1 VRNNARKDSESQIKE
16 EPRNV
21 LEEIIREGARRLLQQ
36 AIEDEVNEYLERFSY
51 QRDEAGRR
59 LVVRNGSLP
68 QRELITGIGP
78 LRIRQPRVHDRRDG
92 ESFSSNI
99 LPRYMRR
106 IPSVDNLIPVLYLK
120 GISTGDFT
128 KALEAILGENA
139 AGLSAANIVRLKRQW
154 EQEYQQWSRRDLGGK
169 RYVYFWADG
178 IYFNVRLEEAGNDRQ
193 CLLVI
198 MGALEDGSKEMV
210 AVVDGYRESKESW
223 QGMLRD
229 LKRRGLKEVPK
240 LAIGDGALNVFISF
254 LLVRVITYLYVCN
267 SIDLLIRRAG
277 YVVTM

>member
-1 VRNNARKDSESQIKE
+1 MRNNARKDSESQIKE

-120 GISTGDFT
+120 GISTATNRLG
-128 KALEAILGENA
+128 AIPDCLPSLFLTFHTA
-139 AGLSAANIVRLKRQW
+139 A
-154 EQEYQQWSRRDLGGK
+154 
-169 RYVYFWADG
+169 
-178 IYFNVRLEEAGNDRQ
+178 
-193 CLLVI
+193 
-198 MGALEDGSKEMV
+198 
-210 AVVDGYRESKESW
+210 
-223 QGMLRD
+223 
-229 LKRRGLKEVPK
+229 
-240 LAIGDGALNVFISF
+240 
-254 LLVRVITYLYVCN
+254 
-267 SIDLLIRRAG
+267 
-277 YVVTM
+277 